1 MSLVTH
7 IAAISTKEEIIPLW
21 DESERLRIQGCETI
35 NDLRDALR
43 TIREESAKIFS
54 ATAGLPDCGLIYKV
68 AAAALANDQ
77 ALAQPRRKETL

>member
-7 IAAISTKEEIIPLW
+7 LAAISTKEEIVPLW
-21 DESERLRIQGCETI
+21 DESERLRIEGCETI

-54 ATAGLPDCGLIYKV
+54 ATAELPDCGLIHRV
-68 AAAALANDQ
+68 AAAVLANDK
-77 ALAQPRRKETL
+77 LTHGGPTNEH